1 MIVTHPHRRHVEAA
15 AFVIKAP
22 EKGACGP
29 VTKSGDLEMIDRAL
43 AGPVHPGQSAG
54 QISQWP
60 ILHRR
65 SILRAASTQG
75 NATALRRDGENLA
88 AALSTGYKTAANIVP
103 SDKAEALPHP
113 RQIPD
118 RIEQN
123 ARGLH
128 PLESWR
134 VLVSYATRI
143 RAEVALVSDAA
154 GSRT

>member
-88 AALSTGYKTAANIVP
+88 AISQRSRPAI
-103 SDKAEALPHP
+103 
-113 RQIPD
+113 RRR
-118 RIEQN
+118 RILFQ
-123 ARGLH
+123 ATKLKLC
-128 PLESWR
+128 PT
-134 VLVSYATRI
+134 LVKFPI
-143 RAEVALVSDAA
+143 E
-154 GSRT
+154 